1 MPKVQVD
8 FSDVK
13 EFEALP
19 KGEYDCVIEEA
30 KFVEPTEDGKYPYIN
45 LTLAVTEEGE
55 FEKRKLWCIWSLSPN
70 ALFRMKGDLEN
81 LGLVVGELDI
91 DYDEDSMIVTSPE
104 VVGLPVTA
112 SVSTRTYQGR
122 TQNQVD
128 VLRALGEPRLG
139 SKTGTG
145 GKKTNSRRTFK

>member
-1 MPKVQVD
+1 MAKISVD

-30 KFVEPTEDGKYPYIN
+30 KLVEPSEEGKYPYIN
-45 LTLAVTEEGE
+45 LTLKVTEDGEYEG
-55 FEKRKLWCIWSLSPN
+55 RKLWMIWSLSPN

-81 LGLVVGELDI
+81 LGLAVEELDV
-91 DYDEDSMIVTSPE
+91 DYDEDSMVVTSPE

-112 SVSTRTYQGR
+112 SVSTRTYQNR
-122 TQNQVD
+122 LQNQVD
-128 VLRALGEPRLG
+128 VLRSLGEPRLG
-139 SKTGTG
+139 EKAGAKKSTGT
-145 GKKTNSRRTFK
+145 KRNFK